1 MKLFFAQLPGAT
13 RFFAHVLQCS
23 AFRLKTQHGSG
34 PFRGVGVRLKTQHG
48 SAPPRA
54 VSRTSPLSQP
64 ALQIRYL
71 ALREPK
77 RSREPRFSAR
87 IPPESFLTLHA
98 ARVRTPQPLSKHEA
112 TASGRCLGVKSH
124 RTNRGPGRCTR
135 RPPEPPG
142 MPSRQAH
149 GDAGRRAA
157 RAPIE
162 LL

>member
-112 TASGRCLGVKSH
+112 TASGRCLGVPPSLTIKIALTTALQGLNSRKSPVA
-124 RTNRGPGRCTR
+124 RL
-135 RPPEPPG
+135 RP
-142 MPSRQAH
+142 
-149 GDAGRRAA
+149 A
-157 RAPIE
+157 RE
-162 LL
+162 LLCSNSVCKCR

>member
-1 MKLFFAQLPGAT
+1 MFFNAQRSASKRNMAAG
-13 RFFAHVLQCS
+13 RFAELAS
-23 AFRLKTQHGSG
+23 ASKRNMAA
-34 PFRGVGVRLKTQHG
+34 R
-48 SAPPRA
+48 PPRA

-112 TASGRCLGVKSH
+112 TAIMLAESGGNVIAKLSESV
-124 RTNRGPGRCTR
+124 PD
-135 RPPEPPG
+135 P
-142 MPSRQAH
+142 
-149 GDAGRRAA
+149 AGRVGCRSLITADP
-157 RAPIE
+157 RAPALVGCAVAVWGSCWQNLAE
-162 LL
+162 M